1 MGGSQ
6 TFQGAW
12 SLSCTS
18 FQAHT
23 WGARFRSADSD
34 LLGAACIFETH
45 AHFVPPPE
53 STRVEQGCVHGRRE
67 WFGLIINGAEVWRD
81 LEPWRLGTLAAI
93 SMILGSGSRDLQTHQ
108 GKSWPGMHRV
118 WTRVDSVIPVRKLT
132 RYHVIFMC
140 YLAKGRFL
148 VFPRSA

>member
-1 MGGSQ
+1 MGDSQ

-18 FQAHT
+18 FKAHT
-23 WGARFRSADSD
+23 CGARFGSADSD

-67 WFGLIINGAEVWRD
+67 WFGLIINGAKVWRD
-81 LEPWRLGTLAAI
+81 LEHLGGHLND
-93 SMILGSGSRDLQTHQ
+93 S
-108 GKSWPGMHRV
+108 RV
-118 WTRVDSVIPVRKLT
+118 WLP
-132 RYHVIFMC
+132 
-140 YLAKGRFL
+140 
-148 VFPRSA
+148 

>member
-23 WGARFRSADSD
+23 CGARFRSADSD

-53 STRVEQGCVHGRRE
+53 STRIEQGCVHGRRE

-118 WTRVDSVIPVRKLT
+118 CLSDFSTDATHKTFGLIPSSRTLSGVRT
-132 RYHVIFMC
+132 
-140 YLAKGRFL
+140 LAYGT
-148 VFPRSA
+148 